1 MKCTLCKISVQL
13 LSEVGMEDV
22 IDELTSHFCS
32 NVLCTVQRLQS
43 AEEKTSDVQN
53 TLCSEGD
60 WTMDVAGNEL
70 LKCIDGLSKVKVCE
84 TNCQ

>member
-1 MKCTLCKISVQL
+1 
-13 LSEVGMEDV
+13 MENE
-22 IDELTSHFCS
+22 IAELTSHFLS
-32 NVLCTVQRLQS
+32 NVLCTVQKLQS
-43 AEEKTSDVQN
+43 AEDISNDIQN
-53 TLCSEGD
+53 TSSSEGD